1 MNQTSGMAGVQ
12 QYGFTLAAARTAV
25 RDVFAADHHPI
36 TQEHLAFVGWPHP
49 EAQLA
54 ANSC

>member
-1 MNQTSGMAGVQ
+1 MAGVQ